1 MAAYGDDETGLTDD
15 ARADGKMGR
24 LGAVGNED
32 GDGDGG
38 DKRDHHIFV
47 QSSSVQSMNRS

>member
-47 QSSSVQSMNRS
+47 QSSSVQPMNRS